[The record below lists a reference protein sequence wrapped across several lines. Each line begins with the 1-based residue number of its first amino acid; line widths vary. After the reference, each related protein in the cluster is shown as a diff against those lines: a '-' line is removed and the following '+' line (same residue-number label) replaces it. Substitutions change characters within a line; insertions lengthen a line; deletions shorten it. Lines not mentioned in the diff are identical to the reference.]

1 MMKTIAAF
9 FLLVSGIGFS
19 MEIYPE
25 TYAMQKMIPQLEK
38 GNRYTGSSPYE
49 AMEHIVAVP
58 MNANIRKALGTG
70 DSSIH
75 FIDSDGNTVKAGPED
90 YIIAPR
96 SLSRIYVLSKRH
108 LQEYYRGQ

>member
-1 MMKTIAAF
+1 
-9 FLLVSGIGFS
+9 

-38 GNRYTGSSPYE
+38 GNRYTGSSSYE

-58 MNANIRKALGTG
+58 MNTNIRKALGTG

-75 FIDSDGNTVKAGPED
+75 FVDSDGNIVKAGPED

-96 SLSRIYVLSKRH
+96 SLSRRSEEH
-108 LQEYYRGQ
+108 TSELQSRQYLVCRLLLEK